1 MAKRRITYSIM
12 TLKEKYYKYSD
23 RPIYSFDNLFNFV
36 DFCFRNKWTPENSV
50 TEFDDE
56 RNIIYIKHL

>member
-1 MAKRRITYSIM
+1 M